1 MTRRTRVLAVLCL
14 IHVLAAVPASAQY
27 AGRIGVSDPATGETY
42 RIEIGGL
49 LWNPTPTLLI
59 TSESLGIAGDQID
72 FVQDFAFETS
82 RFRQLKAVLRT
93 GRTHKLR
100 FEYTPI
106 RYSNQAVLQRNIVFN
121 GQLFEVALPVLADVK
136 WNAMRFGYEWDFL
149 YRDRG
154 FLGLLL
160 EAKYTA
166 IEGSLENRL
175 VGREYVSARAPIPAI
190 GLIGRG
196 YLVPNI
202 SITGELSGFRLPN
215 IDENYQGTYYDFD
228 LYGTVNFNDNLG
240 VQGGYRSLTV
250 FYRVDLDEGD
260 LKMKGLYFGGVVRF

>member
-1 MTRRTRVLAVLCL
+1 
-14 IHVLAAVPASAQY
+14 
-27 AGRIGVSDPATGETY
+27 
-42 RIEIGGL
+42 
-49 LWNPTPTLLI
+49 
-59 TSESLGIAGDQID
+59 
-72 FVQDFAFETS
+72 
-82 RFRQLKAVLRT
+82 
-93 GRTHKLR
+93 
-100 FEYTPI
+100 
-106 RYSNQAVLQRNIVFN
+106 
-121 GQLFEVALPVLADVK
+121 
-136 WNAMRFGYEWDFL
+136 
-149 YRDRG
+149 
-154 FLGLLL
+154 
-160 EAKYTA
+160 
-166 IEGSLENRL
+166 
-175 VGREYVSARAPIPAI
+175 VSARAPIPAI